1 MAFNSKTP
9 PVKLTVTVD
18 SYNSLI
24 DFIVK
29 IESENDGVVKEK
41 ATALKDKLL
50 RYSIPVIG
58 EDGEYSV
65 EMRFFPKEAG
75 TMIDILLY
83 AVDGSITTT
92 NYYQV
97 LLDIRN
103 KIKEERYN
111 QE

>member
-1 MAFNSKTP
+1 
-9 PVKLTVTVD
+9 
-18 SYNSLI
+18 
-24 DFIVK
+24 
-29 IESENDGVVKEK
+29 
-41 ATALKDKLL
+41 
-50 RYSIPVIG
+50 
-58 EDGEYSV
+58 
-65 EMRFFPKEAG
+65 MRFFPKEAG